1 MNVKQ
6 ISNCIFLTAIALAPV
21 YLWKSGLPQISHIL
35 AVFAIG
41 LGMFSHHYVYWNRSW
56 IWGVVFVFYSIL
68 VGLVVFGL
76 YSDRGSLL
84 GPIYYLYDFI
94 IFIYLINVYKN
105 SGRSSVVAIFWLHI
119 IQLIF
124 IMFFIMRVGLESK
137 RATALFNNPNQ
148 MGNAVLWATIIIAAI
163 GKAIYN
169 KWLPGFTALG
179 MALFIILY
187 SASRAAL
194 LGIGC
199 LVVVFLI
206 IIINS
211 IYKFLKN
218 VLHLKLY
225 SIIRFM
231 LIISIIMVSF
241 SLPYFSRLPQERTI
255 ISQIKNQFFFI
266 TARFVYEKDPDDT
279 PEGRGYDRI
288 WKFPQY
294 LLFGS
299 GEGATYRFAEKTRF
313 LGEIHSSWAMLL
325 FNYGIVG
332 LLFFLGFLFSVVRI
346 MPINWF
352 KLMLFPPVIYG
363 FAHHSIR
370 NWSFWIGLA
379 ILYISSDY
387 IRLKQGKNIGNI
399 SHKYK

>member
-1 MNVKQ
+1 LNVKQ

-35 AVFAIG
+35 AVFAVG

-84 GPIYYLYDFI
+84 GPIYYLYDFV
-94 IFIYLINVYKN
+94 IFIYLYNVYKN
-105 SGRSSVVAIFWLHI
+105 SGRSSVVAIFWIHI

-179 MALFIILY
+179 MALFIIFY

-241 SLPYFSRLPQERTI
+241 SLPYFSPLPQERTI
-255 ISQIKNQFFFI
+255 TSQIKNQIIFI

-299 GEGATYRFAEKTRF
+299 GEGATYRFAEKTLF

-332 LLFFLGFLFSVVRI
+332 LLLFLGFLFSVVRI

-387 IRLKQGKNIGNI
+387 IMLKQGKNIGNI

>member
-1 MNVKQ
+1 MNARQ
-6 ISNCIFLTAIALAPV
+6 ISNGIFLTAIALAPV

-41 LGMFSHHYVYWNRSW
+41 LSMFAHPHVYWNRDW
-56 IWGVVFVFYSIL
+56 IWGVVFVFYSFL

-84 GPIYYLYDFI
+84 GPIYYLYDFV
-94 IFIYLINVYKN
+94 IFIYLINVCKN
-105 SGRSSVVAIFWLHI
+105 SGRSFVVAIFWLHI

-169 KWLPGFTALG
+169 KWSPGFTTLG
-179 MALFIILY
+179 MALIIILY

-194 LGIGC
+194 LGIGY
-199 LVVVFLI
+199 LVVIFLI
-206 IIINS
+206 IIINN
-211 IYKFLKN
+211 IYKFL
-218 VLHLKLY
+218 LHLKLY

-231 LIISIIMVSF
+231 LIIISIIMVLF
-241 SLPYFSRLPQERTI
+241 LLPYFSRLPQEQTI
-255 ISQIKNQFFFI
+255 ASQIKNQISFV
-266 TARFVYEKDPDDT
+266 TVRFVHEKGSDET
-279 PEGRGYDRI
+279 LEGRGYDRI

-299 GEGATYRFAEKTRF
+299 GEGATYRYAEKTLF
-313 LGEIHSSWAMLL
+313 LDEVHSSWAMLL

-332 LLFFLGFLFSVVRI
+332 LLFFLGFLFSVVRK
-346 MPINWF
+346 MPIIWF
-352 KLMLFPPVIYG
+352 KLMLLGPIIYG
-363 FAHHSIR
+363 FTHHSIR

-387 IRLKQGKNIGNI
+387 IRLKQGKSIGNI

>member
-1 MNVKQ
+1 M
-6 ISNCIFLTAIALAPV
+6 
-21 YLWKSGLPQISHIL
+21 
-35 AVFAIG
+35 
-41 LGMFSHHYVYWNRSW
+41 
-56 IWGVVFVFYSIL
+56 VFVFYSIL

-84 GPIYYLYDFI
+84 GPIYYLYDFV

-105 SGRSSVVAIFWLHI
+105 SGRSSVVAIFWIHI

-169 KWLPGFTALG
+169 KWLPGFIALG
-179 MALFIILY
+179 MALFIIFY

-231 LIISIIMVSF
+231 LIISIFMILF
-241 SLPYFSRLPQERTI
+241 LLPYFSRLPQERTI
-255 ISQIKNQFFFI
+255 TSQIKNQIIFI
-266 TARFVYEKDPDDT
+266 TARFVYERDPDDT

-294 LLFGS
+294 LFLVL
-299 GEGATYRFAEKTRF
+299 ERVRRIALLKKRYF
-313 LGEIHSSWAMLL
+313 LGRFIQ
-325 FNYGIVG
+325 VG
-332 LLFFLGFLFSVVRI
+332 PCSYLI
-346 MPINWF
+346 MV
-352 KLMLFPPVIYG
+352 L
-363 FAHHSIR
+363 
-370 NWSFWIGLA
+370 
-379 ILYISSDY
+379 
-387 IRLKQGKNIGNI
+387 
-399 SHKYK
+399 